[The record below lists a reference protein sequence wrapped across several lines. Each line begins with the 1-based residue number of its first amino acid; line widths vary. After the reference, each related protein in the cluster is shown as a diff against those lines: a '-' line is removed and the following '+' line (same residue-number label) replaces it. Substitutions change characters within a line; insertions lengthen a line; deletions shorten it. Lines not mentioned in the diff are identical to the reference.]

1 MKTLNELQ
9 KIETKAIDIYQKHL
23 MKIQQAMTDK
33 EIKKQLRD
41 FVFGKTDVSPFEEIN
56 EEYDTEYSEF
66 QEKIQESTN
75 KIKKQKKS

>member
-9 KIETKAIDIYQKHL
+9 KIETKAIDIYQKRL